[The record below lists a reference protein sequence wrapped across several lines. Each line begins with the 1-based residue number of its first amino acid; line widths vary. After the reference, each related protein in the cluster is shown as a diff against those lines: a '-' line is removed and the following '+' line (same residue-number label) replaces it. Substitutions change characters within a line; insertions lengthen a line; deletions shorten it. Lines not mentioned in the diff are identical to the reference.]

1 MIVKIDVQTSN
12 NYLLYCIMYRNEN
25 YIVMIR
31 AKLEI
36 KNWSNYDDC
45 ETTDT
50 IEVIPDENVDDCFE
64 LRTNGYGGITM
75 NKENIQELIKI
86 LQLMIS

>member
-12 NYLLYCIMYRNEN
+12 NYLLYCIMFRNEK

-50 IEVIPDENVDDCFE
+50 IEIIPDENDSDRFV
-64 LRTNGYGGITM
+64 LQTNGYDRITM
-75 NKENIQELIKI
+75 RTDDVRELIKI

>member
-1 MIVKIDVQTSN
+1 MF
-12 NYLLYCIMYRNEN
+12 RNEN
-25 YIVMIR
+25 YIVMIK

-50 IEVIPDENVDDCFE
+50 IEIIPDENDSDRFE
-64 LRTNGYGGITM
+64 LQTNGYGGITM
-75 NKENIQELIKI
+75 RTEDVRELIKI

>member
-1 MIVKIDVQTSN
+1 MF
-12 NYLLYCIMYRNEN
+12 RNEN

-50 IEVIPDENVDDCFE
+50 IEVIPDENVDDRFE
-64 LRTNGYGGITM
+64 LRTNEYGGITM
-75 NKENIQELIKI
+75 RTEDVRELIKI

>member
-12 NYLLYCIMYRNEN
+12 NYLLYCIMFRNEN

-50 IEVIPDENVDDCFE
+50 IEVIPDENVDDE
-64 LRTNGYGGITM
+64 YGGITM
-75 NKENIQELIKI
+75 RTEEVRELIKI